1 MQSLNS
7 IAGYSRKIEWET
19 VFNGLKR
26 DLKKMWAI
34 YPNPPKDL
42 EARYAKL
49 SEFGAIVDDI
59 EDEPKKSSGGKGGD
73 EDGSEKSKSRR
84 RRRGKGKKSTEEK
97 EDEKAEGGKAEGGKS
112 KKDGVRVP
120 KELWDQRR
128 KAGLCMKC
136 GSDQHRIRDCK
147 SEAVTTDAKD
157 AKGDSRPKPKEP
169 EKKVA
174 ALEVAEVVLEPAQQ
188 VSAVQTG
195 RIFESDEEEELV
207 WDSE

>member
-7 IAGYSRKIEWET
+7 IAGYSQKIEWKT

-147 SEAVTTDAKD
+147 SEVVTTDSKD
-157 AKGDSRPKPKEP
+157 VKGDSRPKPKEL

-174 ALEVAEVVLEPAQQ
+174 TLEVAEVILEPAQQ
-188 VSAVQTG
+188 VSAV
-195 RIFESDEEEELV
+195 
-207 WDSE
+207 

>member
-19 VFNGLKR
+19 VFNGLKH

-49 SEFGAIVDDI
+49 SEFGVIIDDI
-59 EDEPKKSSGGKGGD
+59 EDKPKKSSGSKGGD

-97 EDEKAEGGKAEGGKS
+97 EDEKAEGGKTEGGKS

-136 GSDQHRIRDCK
+136 GSDQYRIRDCK
-147 SEAVTTDAKD
+147 SEVVTTDAKD
-157 AKGDSRPKPKEP
+157 AKRDS
-169 EKKVA
+169 
-174 ALEVAEVVLEPAQQ
+174 
-188 VSAVQTG
+188 
-195 RIFESDEEEELV
+195 
-207 WDSE
+207 